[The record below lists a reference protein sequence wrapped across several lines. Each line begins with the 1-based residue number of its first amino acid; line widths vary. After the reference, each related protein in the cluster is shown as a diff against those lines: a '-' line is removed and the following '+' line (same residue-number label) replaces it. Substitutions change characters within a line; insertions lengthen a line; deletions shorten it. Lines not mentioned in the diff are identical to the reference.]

1 MTNVSCISCGNL
13 FDTAKFNDCP
23 HCEEKFNES
32 LEDKELPEKLAE
44 TLYDETFEKPNERAT
59 QDFKN
64 KLEEELK

>member
-1 MTNVSCISCGNL
+1 
-13 FDTAKFNDCP
+13 
-23 HCEEKFNES
+23 